1 MAFEQITPAQHMSFD
16 CNKIPI
22 NLSSLSYA
30 IKMLEFFKIDSMEF
44 SQTLSQFFKDYM
56 YVF

>member
-22 NLSSLSYA
+22 NLSRLSYA
-30 IKMLEFFKIDSMEF
+30 IKMLEFVKIDSM
-44 SQTLSQFFKDYM
+44 
-56 YVF
+56 